1 MTDRDRN
8 AAGYAALLGALLD
21 TRRDEATARFDAQL
35 DAAVAGDRVDA
46 ATARALRWWQRA
58 SVRAVES
65 YLTSMLPG
73 LVALRDE
80 ADAHAAAEAT
90 AAASSWAQAGGLVA
104 TASAQ
109 PERPVRF
116 RLVAQTD
123 AVRAALAANGTD
135 DKPDAVRP
143 SSGVSNGGARAR
155 PATPA

>member
-21 TRRDEATARFDAQL
+21 TRHDEATARVDAQL
-35 DAAVAGDRVDA
+35 DAALAADRLDA
-46 ATARALRWWQRA
+46 APARALRWWQRA

-65 YLTSMLPG
+65 YLTSTLPA

-80 ADAHAAAEAT
+80 ADALAAAEAT
-90 AAASSWAQAGGLVA
+90 ATANSWAQAGGLVA
-104 TASAQ
+104 TVSAQ

-116 RLVAQTD
+116 RLVAQTK
-123 AVRAALAANGTD
+123 AVRAALAATGTD

-143 SSGVSNGGARAR
+143 SNAEPNGGGRAR